1 MSEKIFL
8 NADIKIRLAAGL
20 IALFCLTHLT
30 AGAQQKGVITGRVIN
45 DDGIGVPQV
54 RVNLY
59 PVGSQQGGLTS
70 AYVASITTDEDGNFR
85 FIDLLPRIYQ
95 VSVSQTKAYVIT
107 PMSEKDVNR
116 QPYYRIGDNV
126 TITLIRGGVITGR
139 VTRQDGEPMIGTT
152 VSPTMVRDS
161 GGKRVRNYIGR
172 PRLSDERGIY
182 RLYGLAPGVYI
193 VSASG
198 ASFLSQSAPT
208 TTNSVTY
215 YPSSTADTATEV
227 TVASG
232 GEVTGVDILM
242 RSDRGY
248 TISGTVVGGGNQ
260 SSPYLLPSV
269 SLIRVANGASITRSA
284 KRNVGGINGF
294 TFEGISDGEYEIVA
308 RRGGDNSAVDF
319 ASAPRRLSVKGA
331 DVTGIELKL
340 AMLASIS
347 GKVVIEPSTGIC
359 KSKSVLGSEEILL
372 FSRRS
377 ERLSQALLSPSINR
391 SYDVND
397 DGEFTITSL
406 EAGTYHIESQ
416 LPDENWY
423 LRSITIPS
431 AAPTS
436 KQTAAA
442 TPAGV
447 SVSTGINLKSGKH
460 LSGVT
465 LVIAEGAAGLQGKI
479 EAEVE
484 GSSLPSQ
491 LRIHL
496 VPSEQSSSNDL
507 LRFSETLLRSDGTFE
522 FKNLTPGKYW
532 LISRVVADLEPADRQ
547 PAAWDDAERA
557 KLRKEA
563 EALKIEVE
571 LKACQ
576 RIFGQVLKFTNEK

>member
-1 MSEKIFL
+1 MNKKLFL
-8 NADIKIRLAAGL
+8 NANLKIRLAGM
-20 IALFCLTHLT
+20 IALLCLTHLT
-30 AGAQQKGVITGRVIN
+30 AEAQQRGVITGRVIN

-59 PVGSQQGGLTS
+59 PAASRQRGVTS

-85 FIDLLPRIYQ
+85 FIDLQPRVYQ
-95 VSVSQTKAYVIT
+95 VSVSQTKAYVMT

-116 QPYYRIGDNV
+116 QPLYRIGDNV

-139 VTRQDGEPMIGTT
+139 VTTPDGEPMIGTT
-152 VSPTMVRDS
+152 VSATMVRDS
-161 GGKRVRNYIGR
+161 GGKRVRNYLGR

-208 TTNSVTY
+208 TSHSLTY

-232 GEVTGVDILM
+232 GEVTGVDILV

-260 SSPYLLPSV
+260 SSPYLMPSV
-269 SLIRVANGASITRSA
+269 SLVRVSNGASITRSA
-284 KRNVGGINGF
+284 NRIVGGINQF
-294 TFEGISDGEYEIVA
+294 TFEGISEGEYEIVA

-340 AMLASIS
+340 AMLGSIS
-347 GKVVIEPSTGIC
+347 GKVEIEPSTALC
-359 KSKSVLGSEEILL
+359 KSKSMVGREEILL

-377 ERLSQALLSPSINR
+377 DKSSQALSSPAMNR

-416 LPDENWY
+416 LPAENWY
-423 LRSITIPS
+423 LKSITITS
-431 AAPTS
+431 AAPTPGR
-436 KQTAAA
+436 TAAA
-442 TPAGV
+442 TPAV

-465 LVIAEGAAGLQGKI
+465 LVVAEDAAGLQGKI
-479 EAEVE
+479 VAEVE
-484 GSSLPSQ
+484 GSPLPSQ

-496 VPSEQSSSNDL
+496 VPSETAASKDQ
-507 LRFSETLLRSDGTFE
+507 LRYGETMARSDRTFE
-522 FKNLTPGKYW
+522 FKNLAPGKYW
-532 LISRVVADLEPADRQ
+532 LISRVVDDRESADRQ

-563 EALKIEVE
+563 EALKNEVE

-576 RIFGQVLKFTNEK
+576 RISDQVVRFSNEK